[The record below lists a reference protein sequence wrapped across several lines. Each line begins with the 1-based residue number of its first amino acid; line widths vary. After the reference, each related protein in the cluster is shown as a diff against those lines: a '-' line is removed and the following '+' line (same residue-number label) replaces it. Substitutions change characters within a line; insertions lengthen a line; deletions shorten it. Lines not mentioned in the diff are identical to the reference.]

1 MSLLSTDQAPD
12 GRRLQ
17 NKAAKLAKI
26 ERAARRLFAKQ
37 GFHDTTT
44 RELAAAAGIGT
55 GTLFLYFPGKKDLL
69 IHLFKQDIA
78 AVEEVIFAGL
88 DRELPLRSA
97 LLHVFDG
104 LYGCYERD
112 LPLARVFIQEL
123 LFLDAGHRR
132 DVGGFTAE
140 FLQRLVGLIEA
151 ARARGEL
158 GGAVDAAQLAYAAF
172 GLYCFTLIN
181 WLGGLLPSRDA
192 ARLQLRASLVLLLS
206 GHLARGPR

>member
-1 MSLLSTDQAPD
+1 MLSIAAATE
-12 GRRLQ
+12 GRRTQ

-37 GFHDTTT
+37 GFHATTT

-55 GTLFLYFPGKKDLL
+55 GTLFLYFPGKRDLL

-78 AVEEVIFAGL
+78 AAEGVIFAGL
-88 DRELPLRSA
+88 DPALPLRTA
-97 LLHVFDG
+97 LLYVFDG

-123 LFLDAGHRR
+123 LFLDAAHRR
-132 DVGGFTAE
+132 DVASFTAD

-158 GGAVDAAQLAYAAF
+158 GAVDAPQLAYAAF

-181 WLGGLLPSRDA
+181 WLGGLLPSRGA